1 MSVWEKSLSRFSG
14 HLESVEG
21 VSKNT
26 LIAYT
31 SDCAAFVAFLKEHH
45 PDIYESGRPTSTHGR
60 LFLIALKKKG
70 LKQVSLARKLDSLKN
85 FGDFLVASRQ
95 WKSNPFREI
104 PYPRPEHYR
113 AEYLSPE
120 EAEGLVKGKFRNDFI
135 GLRDAAMIDLYYG
148 CGLRLSELVGL
159 DIKDILF
166 KDRLVRVYGKGG
178 KYRVVPLGPKTGERL
193 QYYLQKRAER
203 ITEGEKA
210 AEAGRKDSALT
221 GSAVFLNNNRIRITP
236 RSAGRIVKTY
246 LLNASEKQRL
256 STHSLRHSFATHLLE
271 AGANLRA
278 VQQMLGHSSLK
289 TTQKYAHTTT
299 GRLISIYRRAH
310 PRADKVKDNE

>member
-21 VSKNT
+21 VAKNT

-31 SDCAAFVAFLKEHH
+31 RDCAAFVAFLKEHH
-45 PDIYESGRPTSTHGR
+45 QDIYDSGKPLAMHGR
-60 LFLIALKKKG
+60 LFLISLKKKG

-85 FGDFLVASRQ
+85 FGDYQVASRQ

-113 AEYLSPE
+113 AEYLSAE
-120 EAEGLVKGKFRNDFI
+120 EAKGMVEGKFRCDFI
-135 GLRDAAMIDLYYG
+135 GLRDFAMIDLYYG

-159 DIKDILF
+159 DIKDLLF
-166 KDRLVRVYGKGG
+166 KDRLVRVFGKGG
-178 KYRVVPLGPKTGERL
+178 KYRVVPLGPKTGETL
-193 QYYLQKRAER
+193 QYYLQKRAEK
-203 ITEGEKA
+203 ITAGERQIK
-210 AEAGRKDSALT
+210 S
-221 GSAVFLNNNRIRITP
+221 GSAVFLNNNGGRITP
-236 RSAGRIVKTY
+236 RGAGRIVKIY
-246 LLNASEKQRL
+246 LAKASEKQKL

-299 GRLISIYRRAH
+299 GRLISVYKRAH
-310 PRADKVKDNE
+310 PRADKVKENE